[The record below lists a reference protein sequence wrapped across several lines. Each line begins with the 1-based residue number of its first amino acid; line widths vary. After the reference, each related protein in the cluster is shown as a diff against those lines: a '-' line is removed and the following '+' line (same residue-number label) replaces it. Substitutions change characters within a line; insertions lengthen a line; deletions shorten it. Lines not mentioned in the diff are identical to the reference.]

1 MYARAT
7 LALINIDKI
16 EQFRKIYEE
25 SVVPAAKKQNGF
37 RGISLMVNLKT
48 GEGMSISYWDNE
60 EDALANE
67 KSRYYQEQVA
77 KFIPFYKRQPIRE
90 GYEILIKV

>member
-25 SVVPAAKKQNGF
+25 SVVPAAKKQKGF

-90 GYEILIKV
+90 GYEILVKV